1 MSVRNNEGQFE
12 KRKAITAMGFSK
24 LNTWLGFS
32 FSSPP
37 TLWSGKEEVGN
48 PHIER
53 TGNTAHRVSVR
64 RVGVGRNAAGVLM
77 AIDLTLTYDLDDYAA
92 SELYDA
98 WRPGYNQKTPAAW
111 GKIVGDPD
119 SVEVKPHE
127 KIVPCPGGIY
137 LVVDLTAQKPMQLWS
152 QLMQRQKF
160 AERMAVSI
168 CERNILKK
176 VLGTAYASDDAT
188 VSVVHW
194 SSPDRSRSHMQKI
207 FEKIQQGEVQ
217 IEGEDVHVEVSSE
230 VVDYEE
236 ATAVLAGEGE
246 DAPVA
251 HEEES
256 DQRPRKK

>member
-1 MSVRNNEGQFE
+1 MSVRGTSGKSE
-12 KRKAITAMGFSK
+12 KRKAITAMGFQK

-37 TLWSGKEEVGN
+37 TLWSGSEEVGN

-53 TGNTAHRVSVR
+53 TGNTANRVSVR

-77 AIDLTLTYDLDDYAA
+77 AVDLTLTYDLDDYAA

-98 WRPGYNQKTPAAW
+98 WRPGYNEKKPAPW
-111 GKIVGDPD
+111 GRIVGDPEG
-119 SVEVKPHE
+119 VEVQPHE
-127 KIVPCPGGIY
+127 KIVSCPGGVY
-137 LVVDLTAQKPMQLWS
+137 LIVDLTAQKPMQLWS

-176 VLGTAYASDDAT
+176 VLGTAYASEDAT

-194 SSPDRSRSHMQKI
+194 SSPDRSRANMQRIFDKI
-207 FEKIQQGEVQ
+207 HQGEVQ
-217 IEGEDVHVEVSSE
+217 IEGEDVQVEAMSE
-230 VVDYEE
+230 VVDHEE
-236 ATAVLAGEGE
+236 AKAVLAGEGE
-246 DAPVA
+246 DAPDH
-251 HEEES
+251 HEE
-256 DQRPRKK
+256 DD